1 MTIAKSGVA
10 QMSPGANV
18 GGLRGEPSPGA
29 AAPDLEWMLV
39 GYRSPGS
46 DFATVG
52 AVPAQM
58 WQGRAHGCF
67 K

>member
-1 MTIAKSGVA
+1 MTIAKWR
-10 QMSPGANV
+10 GADESWCEC
-18 GGLRGEPSPGA
+18 GRGEPSPGA

-46 DFATVG
+46 DVATVG